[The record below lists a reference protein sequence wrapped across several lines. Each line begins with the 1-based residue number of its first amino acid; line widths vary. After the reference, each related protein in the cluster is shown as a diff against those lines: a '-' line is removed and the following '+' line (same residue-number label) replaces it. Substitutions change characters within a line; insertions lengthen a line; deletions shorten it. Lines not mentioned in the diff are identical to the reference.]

1 MSSREVQ
8 DNGRQPIPAPI
19 TQANNVYGG
28 VPNEAMRLSN
38 CPTPAALDHLETT
51 QQGSKKR

>member
-8 DNGRQPIPAPI
+8 DNRRQPIPAPI